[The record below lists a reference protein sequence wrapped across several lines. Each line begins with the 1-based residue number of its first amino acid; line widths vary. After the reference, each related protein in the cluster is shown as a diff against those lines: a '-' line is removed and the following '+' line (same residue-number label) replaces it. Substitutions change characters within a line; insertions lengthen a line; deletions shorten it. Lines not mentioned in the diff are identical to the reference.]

1 MKLDYLRE
9 FAAAAKS
16 GEFQKAAKELGV
28 SPSVLSKHIKALE
41 QELEL
46 PLFTRARKPALTI
59 YGEILLPYAEQLAA
73 LQREY
78 LAEFS
83 GAGTDP
89 AEHLVIGLS
98 SIQYREQTGQFLER
112 FTAAY
117 PNAGISM
124 RASPP
129 EQLAGLVLNGQCNV
143 AFIRS
148 VQSLERDPG
157 LIYFPFCIDGM
168 VAFLPREHRLA
179 KARSVNLRDLNGE
192 TVFLRTKDSI
202 TYRIFTG
209 ECKRIGISPN
219 IKFVSSYGIYD
230 MIRRGEGITL
240 YLAPP
245 SDPHEGQLA
254 VIPISPPIYT
264 FVDIAAR
271 RDGLTPPVR
280 RFFRYA
286 FEHTFRANGPDAV
299 QDAVSLPDS
308 PV

>member
-1 MKLDYLRE
+1 MKLDHLRE
-9 FAAAAKS
+9 FAVAARSK
-16 GEFQKAAKELGV
+16 EFQLAAKELAI

-46 PLFTRARKPALTI
+46 PLFTRARKPALTA

-83 GAGTDP
+83 GTGTDP
-89 AEHLVIGLS
+89 KDHLVIGLS
-98 SIQYREQTGQFLER
+98 SIQYREQAGQFLEN

-124 RASPP
+124 RTAPRG
-129 EQLAGLVLNGQCNV
+129 QLAGLVLSGQCDV

-148 VQSLERDPG
+148 VRSLERDPG
-157 LIYFPFCIDGM
+157 LIYFPFCIDRM
-168 VAFLPREHRLA
+168 VAFLPPEHALA
-179 KARSVNLRDLNGE
+179 RARSVSIRDLGGE
-192 TVFLRTKDSI
+192 TVFLRTKDST
-202 TYRIFTG
+202 TYRIFT
-209 ECKRIGISPN
+209 EACKRVGIAPN
-219 IKFVSSYGIYD
+219 IRFVSSHGIYD
-230 MIRRGEGITL
+230 MVRRGEGITL

-245 SDPHEGQLA
+245 SGLHEGQLA
-254 VIPISPPIYT
+254 VVPISPAIHT

-271 RDGLTPPVR
+271 RDGITPPVR
-280 RFFRYA
+280 RFLQHA
-286 FEHTFRANGPDAV
+286 FAHTLRADGPD
-299 QDAVSLPDS
+299 DAQAAASLPDP